1 MKSYLYIYNPSYLLA
16 TLRTSEK
23 DGQPP
28 PRSASVTHAHTIS
41 RYVLIGGAVFG
52 PSPPPQGRVQGELEE
67 ASASRSIRSDLDLS
81 SLNNVSVSVAA
92 LTTEAEAIAKGEL
105 LRLRGGDSV
114 PSGKVSTQLDASM
127 AVLQSFVSGGSLRA
141 LGGLYDAIS
150 SSVLVPLTVY
160 RQAYSFSV
168 GYGLSVAAQ
177 ALVQPA
183 LSN

>member
-41 RYVLIGGAVFG
+41 
-52 PSPPPQGRVQGELEE
+52 
-67 ASASRSIRSDLDLS
+67 
-81 SLNNVSVSVAA
+81 SVSVAA

-127 AVLQSFVSGGSLRA
+127 AVLQSFLQEGGSLRA
-141 LGGLYDAIS
+141 LG
-150 SSVLVPLTVY
+150 
-160 RQAYSFSV
+160 F
-168 GYGLSVAAQ
+168 
-177 ALVQPA
+177 
-183 LSN
+183 

>member
-1 MKSYLYIYNPSYLLA
+1 MVSRLPGLLLLLTLTPSRAFL
-16 TLRTSEK
+16 S
-23 DGQPP
+23 
-28 PRSASVTHAHTIS
+28 PRLPLKQKQS
-41 RYVLIGGAVFG
+41 RKESCGID
-52 PSPPPQGRVQGELEE
+52 
-67 ASASRSIRSDLDLS
+67 I
-81 SLNNVSVSVAA
+81 
-92 LTTEAEAIAKGEL
+92 